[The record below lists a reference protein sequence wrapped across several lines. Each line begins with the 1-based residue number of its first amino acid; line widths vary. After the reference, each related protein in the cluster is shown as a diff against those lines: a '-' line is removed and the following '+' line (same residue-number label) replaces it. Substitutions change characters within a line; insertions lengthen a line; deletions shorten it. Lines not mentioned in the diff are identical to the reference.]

1 MFLCAHVC
9 FCVKASMY
17 MRVGTGS
24 SPVASHLEDALGPL
38 LDDVLG
44 PVKHGRVEVPLD
56 ADLVA
61 DAGTGIVDRHGP
73 IQRHDVDTS
82 LDHSLEESP
91 RLGNV
96 DDDRDLVHNA

>member
-1 MFLCAHVC
+1 
-9 FCVKASMY
+9 
-17 MRVGTGS
+17 MRVGKGS

-44 PVKHGRVEVPLD
+44 PVKNGRVEVPLD

-82 LDHSLEESP
+82 LDHSL
-91 RLGNV
+91 
-96 DDDRDLVHNA
+96 